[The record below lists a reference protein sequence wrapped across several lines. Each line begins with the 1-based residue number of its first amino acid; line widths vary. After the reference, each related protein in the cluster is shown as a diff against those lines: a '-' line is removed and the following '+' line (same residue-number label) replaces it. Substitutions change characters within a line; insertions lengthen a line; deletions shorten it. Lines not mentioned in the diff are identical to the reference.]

1 LSTYAETEP
10 EVRKSET
17 GFMPPA
23 LVGIAAARMKAALA
37 GRMVDAIV
45 IGASAGGVAALLR
58 VLTGLPADY
67 QHAIV
72 VVMHI
77 PAGRK
82 SQLADVFQRRMQFPV
97 REACDKEQVLSGTLY
112 FAGSGRH
119 LLVDND
125 HHFSLSSTAPV
136 HFSRPSIDSLML
148 SAAAAYGPALLGIV
162 LTGANR
168 DGATGLAAIGAA
180 GGLTVVQ
187 EPGEAEQSAMP
198 LEAIARRRP
207 DLILSL
213 ADIHTLLLMLPP
225 Q

>member
-1 LSTYAETEP
+1 MQ
-10 EVRKSET
+10 KSET
-17 GFMPPA
+17 SCKPPA
-23 LVGIAAARMKAALA
+23 VVGVVTARMIAALA
-37 GRMVDAIV
+37 GRAIDVVV
-45 IGASAGGVAALLR
+45 IGASAGGVAALLH

-112 FAGSGRH
+112 FAGSGHH
-119 LLVDND
+119 LLVDSD
-125 HHFSLSSTAPV
+125 RHFSLSSAAPV

-187 EPGEAEQSAMP
+187 EPDEAEQSAMP
-198 LEAIARRRP
+198 LEAIARRAP

-213 ADIHTLLLMLPP
+213 ADIHALLLMLPP
-225 Q
+225 A

>member
-1 LSTYAETEP
+1 MRTSD
-10 EVRKSET
+10 T
-17 GFMPPA
+17 GFRPPA
-23 LVGIAAARMKAALA
+23 VVGMAAARMKAALA
-37 GRMVDAIV
+37 GRAVDAIV
-45 IGASAGGVAALLR
+45 IGASAGGLAALLH

-72 VVMHI
+72 VVVHI

-82 SQLADVFQRRMQFPV
+82 SQLAEIFQRHLQFPV

-119 LLVDND
+119 LLIDND

-136 HFSRPSIDSLML
+136 QFSRPSIDTLML

-168 DGATGLAAIGAA
+168 DGAAGLAAIGAA

-187 EPGEAEQSAMP
+187 EPDEAQQSVMP
-198 LEAIARRRP
+198 LEAIARRTP
-207 DLILSL
+207 DLILPL
-213 ADIHTLLLMLPP
+213 TDIHTLLLMLPP

>member
-1 LSTYAETEP
+1 MRTSD
-10 EVRKSET
+10 T
-17 GFMPPA
+17 GFKPPA
-23 LVGIAAARMKAALA
+23 VVGMAAARMKAALA
-37 GRMVDAIV
+37 GRAVDAIV
-45 IGASAGGVAALLR
+45 IGASAGGLAALLH

-72 VVMHI
+72 VVVHI

-82 SQLADVFQRRMQFPV
+82 SQLAEIFQRHLQFPV

-119 LLVDND
+119 LLIDND

-136 HFSRPSIDSLML
+136 QFSRPSIDTLML

-168 DGATGLAAIGAA
+168 DGAAGLAAIGAA

-187 EPGEAEQSAMP
+187 EPDEAQQSVMP
-198 LEAIARRRP
+198 LEAIARRTP
-207 DLILSL
+207 DLILPL
-213 ADIHTLLLMLPP
+213 TDIHTLLLMLPP

>member
-1 LSTYAETEP
+1 MRT
-10 EVRKSET
+10 SET
-17 GFMPPA
+17 GFKPPGA
-23 LVGIAAARMKAALA
+23 ACMAAARMQATLA
-37 GRMVDAIV
+37 GRVVEAIV
-45 IGASAGGVAALLR
+45 IGASAGGLAALLR
-58 VLTGLPADY
+58 VLPGLPADY

-82 SQLADVFQRRMQFPV
+82 SQLAEIFQRHLLFPV

-112 FAGSGRH
+112 FAGSGHH
-119 LLVDND
+119 LLIDND

-136 HFSRPSIDSLML
+136 QFSRPSIDTLML

-168 DGATGLAAIGAA
+168 DGAAGLAAIGAA

-187 EPGEAEQSAMP
+187 EPDEAQQSVMP
-198 LEAIARRRP
+198 LEAIARRAP